1 MQLFA
6 LKCSAATELVRHAS
20 RSLERDLD
28 GRGSLTDVDDLG
40 HVAYVR
46 RKRLADRAFAAGGLP
61 LPPDLRAL
69 CALARLKIVRDDLR
83 LA

>member
-1 MQLFA
+1 MVVVLSPMSMI
-6 LKCSAATELVRHAS
+6 LITLHPYE
-20 RSLERDLD
+20 ERDRQIEL
-28 GRGSLTDVDDLG
+28 
-40 HVAYVR
+40 
-46 RKRLADRAFAAGGLP
+46 FAAGGLP